1 MITREFLASNQKSD
15 IAMINRASVAPNIKK
30 KVTSPFK
37 TTVKYCDHLSFIF
50 HSDAEATAAEQAKE
64 QADL

>member
-1 MITREFLASNQKSD
+1 
-15 IAMINRASVAPNIKK
+15 MINRASVAPNIKK

-50 HSDAEATAAEQAKE
+50 HSDAEATAAGTSERTGGSIA
-64 QADL
+64 LSSVLLLLFSSV